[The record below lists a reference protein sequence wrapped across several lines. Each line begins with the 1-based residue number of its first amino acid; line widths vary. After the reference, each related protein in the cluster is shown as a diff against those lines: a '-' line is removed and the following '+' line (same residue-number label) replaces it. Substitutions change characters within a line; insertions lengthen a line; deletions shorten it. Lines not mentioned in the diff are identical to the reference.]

1 MQEFSWERTQPS
13 KLSER
18 VRIPS
23 PAPNDMYKIYFTNE
37 YNEARSYNEDSLSEA
52 LKIAEGLRRNQRNS
66 FVVMTSENPNCVGKQ
81 GVDSVVEGK
90 LPDGNDYEW
99 KKRRK

>member
-1 MQEFSWERTQPS
+1 
-13 KLSER
+13 
-18 VRIPS
+18 
-23 PAPNDMYKIYFTNE
+23 MYKIYFTNE
-37 YNEARSYNEDSLSEA
+37 YGEDRSYTEESLIEA
-52 LKIAEGLRRNQRNS
+52 LHIAEGLRRNKRNS

-81 GVDSVVEGK
+81 GVDSVVDGK

>member
-1 MQEFSWERTQPS
+1 
-13 KLSER
+13 
-18 VRIPS
+18 
-23 PAPNDMYKIYFTNE
+23 MYKIYFTNE
-37 YNEARSYNEDSLSEA
+37 YGEDRSYKEDSLSEA

>member
-1 MQEFSWERTQPS
+1 MF
-13 KLSER
+13 
-18 VRIPS
+18 
-23 PAPNDMYKIYFTNE
+23 KIYFTNE
-37 YNEARSYNEDSLSEA
+37 YGEDRSYTEESLSEA
-52 LKIAEGLRRNQRNS
+52 LAIAEGLRRNKRNS

-81 GVDSVVEGK
+81 GVDGVVDGK